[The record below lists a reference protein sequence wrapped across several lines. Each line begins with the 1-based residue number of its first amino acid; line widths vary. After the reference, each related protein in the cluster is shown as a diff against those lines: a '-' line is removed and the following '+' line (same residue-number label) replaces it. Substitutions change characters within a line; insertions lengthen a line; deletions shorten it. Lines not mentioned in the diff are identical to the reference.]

1 MGARGLGG
9 SSGPRVPAVLARRRM
24 TLVNLW
30 QTCDLSLRDRSLVTI
45 AAPAAM
51 GGDDQ
56 LDLVRAPRV

>member
-1 MGARGLGG
+1 
-9 SSGPRVPAVLARRRM
+9 M